1 MKWWSYLL
9 IGLGA
14 YLLILVI
21 SLPAEH
27 VLGWTA
33 GNSKNMPF
41 TYGTIKGSLWR
52 GKMEALTVNGVPLD
66 KLKWRFSPSE
76 LLFGRL
82 GFDIQLN
89 HAGQEL
95 QADVAKGFGKEIQ
108 IEDISGV
115 IQAAIIPQLI
125 DMAQIGVDGNVNL
138 NLQQIT
144 LSDNQI
150 IYAEGVVQW
159 LSSALKSPFALKVGD
174 LQADLE
180 TDDAGAVRAKIK
192 DLGGATAVDGE
203 LSLTPDG
210 NFQVNGQIK
219 PGADSDPRLGSALN
233 AISKRKSDGSYQL
246 TYSARL

>member
-14 YLLILVI
+14 YLLIMVI

-33 GNSKNMPF
+33 DNQQKPPF
-41 TYGTIKGSLWR
+41 TYGYIKGSLWR
-52 GKMEALTVNGVPLD
+52 GKMEAITVNGVALD

-76 LLFGRL
+76 LLFGRI
-82 GFDIQLN
+82 GFTIQIN

-95 QADVAKGFGKEIQ
+95 EADVAKGFGNEIQ

-115 IQAAIIPQLI
+115 IQAALVPPMI
-125 DMAQIGVDGNVNL
+125 DLAQIGVDGNVNL
-138 NLQQIT
+138 NLEELT

-150 IYAEGVVQW
+150 IYAEGQVQW
-159 LSSALKSPFALKVGD
+159 LGSALKSPFAIKVGD

-180 TDDAGAVRAKIK
+180 TDDTGAVKAKIK
-192 DLGGATAVDGE
+192 DLGGPTAVSGE
-203 LSLTPDG
+203 LTLTQDG

-219 PGADSDPRLGSALN
+219 PGADSDPRLGGALS
-233 AISKRKSDGSYQL
+233 AISKRKPDGSYQIS
-246 TYSARL
+246 YSARL